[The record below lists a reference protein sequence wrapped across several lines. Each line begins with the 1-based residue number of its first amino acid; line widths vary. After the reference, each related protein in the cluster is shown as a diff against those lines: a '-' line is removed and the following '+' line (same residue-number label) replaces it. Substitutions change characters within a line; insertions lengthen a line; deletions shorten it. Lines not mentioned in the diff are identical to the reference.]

1 MVAQL
6 LPAPLHLLAKEKKKK
21 KSSWVPALGLIPRS
35 SIPAT
40 RIPPGVTHSHLA
52 NGNLLEMVAMV
63 MGNPLLPSRC
73 GLKVGI

>member
-1 MVAQL
+1 MTLL
-6 LPAPLHLLAKEKKKK
+6 LPVPLHLLAKEKEKK

-40 RIPPGVTHSHLA
+40 CIPPGVTHSRLA

-63 MGNPLLPSRC
+63 MGNPLLPSRWE
-73 GLKVGI
+73 GKVGI

>member
-35 SIPAT
+35 STPAT
-40 RIPPGVTHSHLA
+40 HIPPGVTHSHLA
-52 NGNLLEMVAMV
+52 NGNLLEMVVMV

>member
-35 SIPAT
+35 STPAT
-40 RIPPGVTHSHLA
+40 HIPPGVTHSRLA

-63 MGNPLLPSRC
+63 MGNPLLPSRWE
-73 GLKVGI
+73 GKVGI

>member
-1 MVAQL
+1 MVTRL

-21 KSSWVPALGLIPRS
+21 KSSWVPAVGLIPRS

-40 RIPPGVTHSHLA
+40 RIPPGVTHSRLA

-63 MGNPLLPSRC
+63 MGNPLLPSRWE
-73 GLKVGI
+73 GKVGI